1 MTIKLKKGIKELVLE
16 AEEVITTVSTEKAIQ
31 LHANEDESTVF
42 VDIRDIRE
50 LERDG
55 MVPGAIHVP
64 RGMTEFWFDP
74 ESPYHKKSLADESK
88 TYILYCA
95 AAWRSAL
102 TCKTLNDMG
111 FTNTV
116 HFAEGF
122 NGWKKSGGPVVEKPP
137 RKN

>member
-1 MTIKLKKGIKELVLE
+1 MI
-16 AEEVITTVSTEKAIQ
+16 
-31 LHANEDESTVF
+31 
-42 VDIRDIRE
+42 
-50 LERDG
+50 
-55 MVPGAIHVP
+55 PGAIHVP

-74 ESPYHKKSLADESK
+74 ESPYHKKSLADENK

-116 HFAEGF
+116 HFSEGF
-122 NGWKKSGGPVVEKPP
+122 NGYFKGNQWQLWKGVILQPFMLETCILQF
-137 RKN
+137 